1 MFVLLNSCSDNNSL
15 FMANFYCIVPI
26 SPSYK
31 RMYLALVFLSLEIEM
46 VDGVLTGLSFKRL
59 LTGMRD
65 DCYRVLKPCDVMF
78 VYFMQHAG

>member
-1 MFVLLNSCSDNNSL
+1 
-15 FMANFYCIVPI
+15 
-26 SPSYK
+26 
-31 RMYLALVFLSLEIEM
+31 M
-46 VDGVLTGLSFKRL
+46 VDGLLTGLSFKRL